1 MLSIIDVIRTINYV
15 FETPLPLR
23 LSLLQLV
30 KLRMIVQVHCE
41 TLSIHAVAERTHS
54 HVYNDPMNY
63 AGH

>member
-1 MLSIIDVIRTINYV
+1 MLSIIDVIRIINYV
-15 FETPLPLR
+15 FETPCLR
-23 LSLLQLV
+23 LSLSQLV
-30 KLRMIVQVHCE
+30 KLKIIVQVHCE

>member
-1 MLSIIDVIRTINYV
+1 MLSIIDAIRIINYV
-15 FETPLPLR
+15 FGTPCLR
-23 LSLLQLV
+23 LFLLQLV
-30 KLRMIVQVHCE
+30 KLKIIVQVHCE